1 MSSFMHAC
9 MHAYIHILFKISSR
23 IHKYF
28 WSISLNVPIVRTCV
42 SRHVLETSKYNK
54 AIIEVNK
61 RVREIVEY
69 KNHAFSKTSMP
80 KWQNTSIQERKKE
93 KNAQTQSKLP
103 VKDFSKPSSSSIL
116 RSFSICKIYLPLV
129 KLMEISTSPHFVNSS
144 DTNDPNG
151 STSAPVWARTL
162 IYVVN
167 NNKN

>member
-93 KNAQTQSKLP
+93 KKMLKLKANYLSKFFPNLQVVLFCGHFQFVKYIYPWLNWWKYPRHPILWTVRTQMTQMA
-103 VKDFSKPSSSSIL
+103 
-116 RSFSICKIYLPLV
+116 PL
-129 KLMEISTSPHFVNSS
+129 LHLFEPGH
-144 DTNDPNG
+144 
-151 STSAPVWARTL
+151 
-162 IYVVN
+162 
-167 NNKN
+167 